1 MAELWAISN
10 GLVHG
15 WRMGLRKIILQSDNR
30 MVIDILQGKSMAL
43 NNSDL
48 FSSIREMLSHVRI
61 FEVIILIVQPTVLVI
76 GWLSWFGVLNWGN
89 IALPYRLFR

>member
-30 MVIDILQGKSMAL
+30 MVIDILQAPEDLESPNKCCCMESML
-43 NNSDL
+43 PPGSP
-48 FSSIREMLSHVRI
+48 ETPWTLSP
-61 FEVIILIVQPTVLVI
+61 L
-76 GWLSWFGVLNWGN
+76 
-89 IALPYRLFR
+89 